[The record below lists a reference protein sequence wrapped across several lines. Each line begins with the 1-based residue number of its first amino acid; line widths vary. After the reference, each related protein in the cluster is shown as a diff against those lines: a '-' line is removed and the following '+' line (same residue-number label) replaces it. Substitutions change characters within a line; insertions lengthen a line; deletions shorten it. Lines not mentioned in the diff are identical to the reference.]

1 MSMIDPHRLK
11 CWQAVQDSKNQ
22 TQVKEAEEAFEIAAA
37 KGDPEEKDQEAVEN
51 EDAETDFDDELAEV
65 KLRWRQAA
73 KEKVKTYVQLQ
84 VRPTNSS
91 QDMMREMM
99 VQSTALKTQADAGQ
113 FHLHVYDAK
122 TEGESKTQPMLRMPV
137 NRPAYMISAVGA
149 AFRARCPDYV
159 DDDGVYLTEDSLYM
173 FFDAYKHD
181 LQASFEKCFNIP
193 DKKIQK
199 TKKLLYIAYE
209 ESTLLRRTRV
219 RVHNTDMEAVEQ
231 CAIICGK
238 QFTLN
243 GKRRLIGENSSNL
256 FNILSGVA
264 SEDPTDEKEE
274 WCLPVA
280 TKREVL
286 GDTRKE
292 SGGGCALSSAG
303 IKQSIM
309 DKEPVSWHG
318 NSCLF
323 WREICSSYHACSLV
337 DLTPQNDNAALACIM
352 AKIPYFAITNNET
365 HMALLTERLQERV
378 FQEFQNPDSPLYE
391 PVCVADFDV
400 AC

>member
-1 MSMIDPHRLK
+1 
-11 CWQAVQDSKNQ
+11 
-22 TQVKEAEEAFEIAAA
+22 VKEAEEACEIAAA
-37 KGDPEEKDQEAVEN
+37 KGDPEEKDRGAVEN

-99 VQSTALKTQADAGQ
+99 VL
-113 FHLHVYDAK
+113 
-122 TEGESKTQPMLRMPV
+122 
-137 NRPAYMISAVGA
+137 
-149 AFRARCPDYV
+149 
-159 DDDGVYLTEDSLYM
+159 
-173 FFDAYKHD
+173 
-181 LQASFEKCFNIP
+181 NIP

-199 TKKLLYIAYE
+199 SKKLLYIAYE

-292 SGGGCALSSAG
+292 SGGSCALSSAG
-303 IKQSIM
+303 IKQSVM